1 MYKIDRDKNRI
12 IALEVPTFS
21 ALGFKERA
29 HIQEW
34 IAHHPSALGEDL
46 LIIQKEF
53 AGFSDTNERLDLLA
67 LDKEGALVLI
77 ENKLDDAGRDVTWQ
91 ALKYA
96 SYCARLG
103 RDDIRKIY
111 QDYLLNNASP
121 DSADEK
127 LCDFFEVDDVEDLK
141 LNKGVTQ
148 RIILVAANFRKEVT
162 STVLWLMS
170 FKVRI
175 QCFRTRPYRLGDD
188 LFLSIEQIIPTKD
201 AEDFMV
207 GLANKALDE
216 VGDAEAE
223 KGRYALRR
231 EFWAKLIK
239 RMNSV
244 SGLYTSV
251 APTKQSW
258 LGTSSGV
265 RGLSLNFVATQS
277 FGRVEL
283 YIDRGNKAINE
294 VIYNDLWK
302 KKDSIEKT
310 FGQALVWQLLET
322 KRACR
327 IKFEFQ
333 ANVFDR
339 ERWEEMIE
347 VLSESMIRF
356 DKALKQDVANI
367 GSKIKSGVFSG
378 TETNTD
384 IHESVSPEEA

>member
-29 HIQEW
+29 NIQEW
-34 IAHHPSALGEDL
+34 IANHPSALGEDL

-53 AGFSDTNERLDLLA
+53 SGFSDTNERLDLLA

-111 QDYLLNNASP
+111 QDYLNKTADP
-121 DSADEK
+121 HSADEK
-127 LCDFFEVDDVEDLK
+127 LCDFFEADAVEDLK
-141 LNKGVTQ
+141 LNTGVTQ

-162 STVLWLMS
+162 STVLWLMN

-175 QCFRTRPYRLGDD
+175 QCFKTRPYRMGTD

-207 GLANKALDE
+207 GLANKALNE
-216 VGDAEAE
+216 VGDADAE

-231 EFWAKLIK
+231 EFWAKLLK
-239 RMNSV
+239 RMNAS
-244 SGLYTSV
+244 SALYISV

-283 YIDRGNKAINE
+283 YIDRGNKNINE
-294 VIYNDLWK
+294 DILGELLQHK
-302 KKDSIEKT
+302 KSIEDA
-310 FGQALVWQLLET
+310 FGQPLIWQLLET

-327 IKFEFQ
+327 IKFEFE

-339 ERWEEMIE
+339 ERWAEMID
-347 VLSESMIRF
+347 VMSDAMPKF
-356 DKALKQDVANI
+356 DMALKKAIGDV
-367 GSKIKSGVFSG
+367 GSKLKSGSFTTS
-378 TETNTD
+378 ETLNEFD
-384 IHESVSPEEA
+384 ESVPVAES